1 MEATIF
7 LYIFIFLQRNK
18 DISFS
23 WPMGGEWRVIKV
35 WSTVGANDDRHVTL
49 QYWYTLSQFHA
60 NQSVLF
66 LHNAAD
72 IVEKQ
77 QNLFYSVWLYS
88 TGAQTHD
95 LLLWRQ
101 GC

>member
-23 WPMGGEWRVIKV
+23 WPMDGEWRVIKV

-66 LHNAAD
+66 LHNAAG

-77 QNLFYSVWLYS
+77 QNQFYSVWLYL
-88 TGAQTHD
+88 TGAQSHD